1 MRLIRCILLDDEPLA
16 RQVLR
21 TYASRLPFLEV
32 IGECG
37 HALDAY
43 ELLRQ
48 QEAELIFCDIEMP
61 RISGLDF
68 LRALPQRPLVVLT
81 TAYEQYALAGFELD
95 VVDYLL
101 KPVAFD
107 RFWRAVEK
115 VKDRL
120 ALQQWKEQ
128 PSAPP
133 PGPAPT
139 ETAPPTPDEAFI
151 MVKENG
157 ALVKVPLASLR
168 YAEGMRDYVKLFTT
182 EGRRIITYLTLKKLE
197 ESLPADQFTRVHKSY
212 LVRNAGIEA
221 LEGNLLTLA
230 GGTQVPVGVQHR
242 EAVLRVL
249 HPHLVRR

>member
-1 MRLIRCILLDDEPLA
+1 MSLIRCLLLDDEPLA

-32 IGECG
+32 VGECG
-37 HALDAY
+37 HALEAY

-48 QEAELIFCDIEMP
+48 QEVELIFCDIEMP

-120 ALQQWKEQ
+120 ALQHWKEQ
-128 PSAPP
+128 PAAPLLGPSPTDPAPP
-133 PGPAPT
+133 P
-139 ETAPPTPDEAFI
+139 TADDAFI

-157 ALVKVPLASLR
+157 TLVKVPLASLR
-168 YAEGMRDYVKLFTT
+168 YVEGMRDYVKLFTT
-182 EGRRIITYLTLKKLE
+182 ERRLVTYLTLKKLE
-197 ESLPADQFTRVHKSY
+197 EALPADQFTRVHKSY
-212 LVRNAGIEA
+212 LVRNASIEA
-221 LEGNLLTLA
+221 LDGNLLALA
-230 GGTQVPVGVQHR
+230 GGTQVPVGVQYR

>member
-1 MRLIRCILLDDEPLA
+1 MSLISCLLLDDEPLA

-32 IGECG
+32 VGECG
-37 HALDAY
+37 HALEAY

-48 QEAELIFCDIEMP
+48 QEVELIFCDIEMP

-128 PSAPP
+128 PVAPP
-133 PGPAPT
+133 PGPGPT
-139 ETAPPTPDEAFI
+139 ASALPPPDEAFI

-157 ALVKVPLASLR
+157 TLVKVPLASLR

-182 EGRRIITYLTLKKLE
+182 ERRLVTYLTLKKLE
-197 ESLPADQFTRVHKSY
+197 EALPADQFTRVHKSY
-212 LVRNAGIEA
+212 LVRNASIEA
-221 LEGNLLTLA
+221 LDGNLLALA
-230 GGTQVPVGVQHR
+230 GGTQVPVGVPHP
-242 EAVLRVL
+242 EAVLRGL

>member
-1 MRLIRCILLDDEPLA
+1 MTLIRCLLLDDEPLA

-21 TYASRLPFLEV
+21 THAERLPFLAV
-32 IGECG
+32 VGECG
-37 HALDAY
+37 NALEAY
-43 ELLRQ
+43 ELLRR
-48 QEAELIFCDIEMP
+48 QEVELIFCDIEMP

-68 LRALPQRPLVVLT
+68 LRALPQRPLVVFT

-120 ALQQWKEQ
+120 ALHQYKELAAV
-128 PSAPP
+128 PPLGSAPV
-133 PGPAPT
+133 
-139 ETAPPTPDEAFI
+139 ETVPSVPDEAFI

-157 ALVKVPLASLR
+157 TLVKVLLTSLR

-182 EGRRIITYLTLKKLE
+182 GGRLVTYLTLKKLE
-197 ESLPADQFTRVHKSY
+197 EALPAAQFTRVHKSY

-221 LEGNLLTLA
+221 LEGNLLILA

-249 HPHLVRR
+249 HPYLLRR